1 MTRPKRIWVRRAGGL
16 SGGVLILIGTL
27 THVSMLAYLGGALIV
42 AGVVTGGGGSGGS
55 A

>member
-1 MTRPKRIWVRRAGGL
+1 MTRPKRLWIRRAVGL

-42 AGVVTGGGGSGGS
+42 VGAVTGGPGGS